1 MIIIAFMCFT
11 GVADAATNI
20 WQAETNVNASY
31 AGNWSL
37 GRAPISSDDILLDG
51 TSVANLIWDE
61 AATNVVASWTQMPGY
76 TGSVTFETVY
86 GNTGFTNFTIT
97 GDAVVKGGNW
107 THSVN
112 SSTESK
118 RLSVTIGGDFDLD
131 GATITGDSLGYG
143 AGRGPGAGSGE
154 WFGGGYGGYAGGSSN
169 PKFTAKSY
177 GSVLRPVNIG
187 SGGGNPYGGGAIRLR
202 VAGALD
208 ISGTVTANG
217 GDWGSSRGGGSGG
230 SIWITALA
238 MSGDG
243 SISANGGNSGGGGG
257 RIAIELGADGWD
269 NWDGTVNAHGGAGA
283 YCGAAGTIRKW
294 DPSMTAHDGLVLVD
308 NNSNVT
314 ATNAIITPLPAFAE
328 STEILARTAWH
339 VTGKGNL
346 ALLAGAEIEELEM
359 DAQTRLELNGE
370 KLVVGRLV
378 VDTVRF
384 PIGTYTIADSPL
396 FTDVIGTGEIQ
407 VVGSKHVGLI
417 VVRLGRLCA

>member
-1 MIIIAFMCFT
+1 MHSTTPTYPSDLVISNVTVRGEGILKPLQNVIVENT
-11 GVADAATNI
+11 G
-20 WQAETNVNASY
+20 
-31 AGNWSL
+31 
-37 GRAPISSDDILLDG
+37 IL
-51 TSVANLIWDE
+51 SHQANLNEEEHNLDLEISGNLTVLSGGRISADGK
-61 AATNVVASWTQMPGY
+61 GY
-76 TGSVTFETVY
+76 RG
-86 GNTGFTNFTIT
+86 
-97 GDAVVKGGNW
+97 
-107 THSVN
+107 
-112 SSTESK
+112 
-118 RLSVTIGGDFDLD
+118 
-131 GATITGDSLGYG
+131 
-143 AGRGPGAGSGE
+143 GRGPGAGSDQ

-314 ATNAIITPLPAFAE
+314 VTNAIITPLPAFAE
-328 STEILARTAWH
+328 STETLARTAWH
-339 VTGKGNL
+339 VSGKGNL

-384 PIGTYTIADSPL
+384 PIGTYTVADSPL

-417 VVRLGRLCA
+417 VVR